1 MLFCLPT
8 PLRATARAQ
17 QSKKTG
23 LTTVIETAHAA
34 SAIALAASIC
44 FALSNHVQHIALDH
58 MDVRNGTI
66 VNVGT
71 TAAVLWLLAP
81 FYLVPATLVSPQVIW
96 FALAGLIVPSL
107 SMTLQALSVR
117 TLGPGLTSGLS
128 STSPVFAMIIA
139 VVVLGEVVTGQILL
153 GTAVVVASIA
163 YITLGSRRIG
173 VSWPMW
179 AVAIPLGAAL
189 ARGLVHNMVKF
200 GLTGLPSPMTAAL
213 VGATTS
219 LVVLLSIHFASG
231 RRIPTWNRGYFWF
244 ACCGVLNGGGLIGL
258 NTALGMG
265 DVVVVSPLIATTPA
279 FTILTGW
286 LFFRREVLRWSS
298 IAAIAMIFV
307 GCMMIIMR

>member
-1 MLFCLPT
+1 M
-8 PLRATARAQ
+8 
-17 QSKKTG
+17 
-23 LTTVIETAHAA
+23 IETAHAA

-71 TAAVLWLLAP
+71 TAAILCLLSP
-81 FYLVPATLVSPQVIW
+81 LYLVPETLVSPPVVW

-117 TLGPGLTSGLS
+117 MLGPGLTSGLS
-128 STSPVFAMIIA
+128 STSPVFAMVIA
-139 VVVLGEVVTGQILL
+139 IVALGEVVTGRILL

-173 VSWPMW
+173 ASWPMW

-189 ARGLVHNMVKF
+189 ARGLTHNLIKF
-200 GLTGLPSPMTAAL
+200 GLTDLPSPMTAAL

-219 LVVLLSIHFASG
+219 LLVLLSIHATSG
-231 RRIPTWNRGYFWF
+231 RRIPSWNPGYFWF
-244 ACCGVLNGGGLIGL
+244 ACCGVLNGAGLIGL

-265 DVVVVSPLIATTPA
+265 DVVVVSPLVATTPA

-286 LFFRREVLRWSS
+286 LFFRREVMRWSS
-298 IAAIAMIFV
+298 IGAIAMIFA
-307 GCMMIIMR
+307 GCMLIITR